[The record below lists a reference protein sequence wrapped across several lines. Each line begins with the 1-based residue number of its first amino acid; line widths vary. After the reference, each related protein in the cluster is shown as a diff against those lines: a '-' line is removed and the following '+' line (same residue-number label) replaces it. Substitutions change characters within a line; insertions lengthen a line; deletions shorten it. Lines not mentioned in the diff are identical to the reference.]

1 MNFLRA
7 VRGPLTRS
15 EKVKAIQS
23 AAETEIHRQLSKEE
37 LSSLSS
43 KFSLDGLFSNSEKVN
58 ILYIHMNDKIMIVL
72 LVWIRCSEIS
82 SFHFGK
88 SSV

>member
-23 AAETEIHRQLSKEE
+23 TAETEINRQLSKEE

-82 SFHFGK
+82 SFPFGQ